1 MSSNPKPCLAVSRA
15 ALRWAAV
22 ATLIA
27 LAGCARREAPPPPRP
42 MPTRPVPPSVAR
54 PLPTTSYVA
63 TAASIDL
70 YDVRAGDLA
79 QQRATDGR
87 LRNYAGR
94 LAEDH
99 RGTAAQLSY
108 AGRRLNLMP
117 SAEMAPP
124 HQALFDALAG
134 ATDFDALFVR
144 QQHAIH
150 QPAQRMHAA
159 YAASGDSPTLRPVAA
174 NTASVEA
181 RHLDLLRSF

>member
-1 MSSNPKPCLAVSRA
+1 MSSNPRPCLAVSRS

-27 LAGCARREAPPPPRP
+27 LAGCARREAPPPPP
-42 MPTRPVPPSVAR
+42 PLPTRPVPPNVAR

-79 QQRATDGR
+79 QRRATDGR
-87 LRNYAGR
+87 LRNFAAR

-108 AGRRLNLMP
+108 AARRLNMLP
-117 SAEMAPP
+117 AATMAPP
-124 HQALFDALAG
+124 HQAMFDALAG

-174 NTASVEA
+174 NAASVEA
-181 RHLDLLRSF
+181 QHLDLLRSL

>member
-1 MSSNPKPCLAVSRA
+1 MSSNPRPCLAVSRS

-27 LAGCARREAPPPPRP
+27 LAGCGRREAPPP
-42 MPTRPVPPSVAR
+42 RPVPTTRPPVSLPR
-54 PLPTTSYVA
+54 PLSTTSYVA

-79 QQRATDGR
+79 QRRATDGR
-87 LRNYAGR
+87 LRNFAAR

-108 AGRRLNLMP
+108 AARRLNMLP
-117 SAEMAPP
+117 AASMAPP
-124 HQALFDALAG
+124 HQAMFDALAG

-174 NTASVEA
+174 NAASVEA
-181 RHLDLLRSF
+181 QHLDLLRSF